1 VTQETEPEKKT
12 IAAARTTK
20 TRKSSARKATK
31 RKTAKRKAPKKT
43 AAKRKAAK
51 RKADLITALAAGDA
65 HKREMLRAVLGGCD
79 SFDITRH

>member
-1 VTQETEPEKKT
+1 MSEKTTSAEEPEVTQETEPEKKT

-43 AAKRKAAK
+43 AAKRKVK
-51 RKADLITALAAGDA
+51 GSVTVRRI
-65 HKREMLRAVLGGCD
+65 
-79 SFDITRH
+79 